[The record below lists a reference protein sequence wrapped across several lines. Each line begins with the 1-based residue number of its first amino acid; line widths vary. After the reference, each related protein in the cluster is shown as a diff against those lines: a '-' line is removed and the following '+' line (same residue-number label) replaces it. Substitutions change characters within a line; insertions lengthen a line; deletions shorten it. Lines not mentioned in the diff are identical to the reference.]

1 MREKIKEKTNWKK
14 MAKANKH
21 FVKDNQTDKNI
32 NNICSISSDIT
43 DMQIK
48 TTMSYHQKP
57 TGAEKIKEIKI
68 PSFTENE

>member
-48 TTMSYHQKP
+48 TTMSYH
-57 TGAEKIKEIKI
+57 
-68 PSFTENE
+68 